1 MNKIIKG
8 DTYRFTVIT
17 DSLIRIEQ
25 DNSGIFEDHPTTAV
39 LHRILKRLMQRY

>member
-25 DNSGIFEDHPTTAV
+25 DNNGIFEERTN
-39 LHRILKRLMQRY
+39 RFSGG

>member
-25 DNSGIFEDHPTTAV
+25 DNSGTRGAS
-39 LHRILKRLMQRY
+39 